1 MLDTSSLVNKQIFLK
16 SSPKEKLLQDNFELK
31 ETKLASIRDNQV
43 LIEVIYISID
53 AANRAWMQG
62 RTYRSQILPGDVM
75 GGYALGKV
83 IDSKSDKFKVGDYV
97 EGDLGWQNYS
107 IRNEKELIKTT
118 IKSTKS
124 LHMSVLGITGKTAYF
139 GLGLAKLK
147 EGETVLISAAA
158 GAVGNVA
165 GQIAK
170 IRGCKVIGI
179 TSTDEKANWLINE
192 IGFDGVINY
201 KNNNFVKDLRKLCPE
216 KIDVYFDNVG
226 GPIFE
231 SVLFAMNNFGRI
243 ICCGAVSQYD
253 QAAPESGPRGVPGLI
268 VTKRLNLK
276 GFIVMDFEDKK
287 NEAEKQLMDWIEK
300 KQIKPAEDI
309 VVGLEN
315 TPNALIGLL
324 NGENKGKRMVR
335 INKKEIN

>member
-1 MLDTSSLVNKQIFLK
+1 MLDINSYINKQIFLK
-16 SSPKEKLLQDNFELK
+16 TSPKDKLNENNFEIK
-31 ETKLASIRDNQV
+31 ESKIEHIDNNQV
-43 LIEVIYISID
+43 LIEVMYISID

-83 IDSKSDKFKVGDYV
+83 IDSKSNKFKVDDYV

-107 IRNEKELIKTT
+107 IRNEDELIKTK
-118 IKSTKS
+118 IKSS
-124 LHMSVLGITGKTAYF
+124 ENLHMSVLGITGKTAYF
-139 GLGLAKLK
+139 GLELANLK
-147 EGETVLISAAA
+147 AGETVLISAAA

-170 IRGCKVIGI
+170 IHGCKVIGI
-179 TSTDEKANWLINE
+179 TSSDDKAKWLIDE
-192 IGFDGVINY
+192 LGFDGVVNY
-201 KNNNFVKDLRKLCPE
+201 KNDNFVKDLRKLCPE

-253 QAAPESGPRGVPGLI
+253 QAAPQNGPRGVPGLI
-268 VTKRLNLK
+268 VTKRLSLK

-287 NEAEKQLMDWIEK
+287 HEAENKLMEWIEK

-309 VVGLEN
+309 INGLEN
-315 TPNALIGLL
+315 TPKALIGLL
-324 NGENKGKRMVR
+324 NGENKGKRMVK
-335 INKKEIN
+335 IIK